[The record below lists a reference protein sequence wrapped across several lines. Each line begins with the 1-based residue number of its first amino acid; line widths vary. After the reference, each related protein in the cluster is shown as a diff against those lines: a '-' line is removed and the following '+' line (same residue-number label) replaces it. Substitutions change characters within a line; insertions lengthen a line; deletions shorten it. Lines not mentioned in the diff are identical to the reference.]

1 MNQNTTHTKTMRN
14 TRTPLLLFGLG
25 TTCGL
30 AAQNPCLDRYL
41 TDPLVYTNVVTSS
54 DQVNQPRDLDFKPNS
69 HELWVLNKGTNGSG
83 TVIVHNT
90 GMMGQTDEYRKDTH
104 SGHFTVN
111 GTAMAFSENGEW
123 AGVSEILN
131 TAGGNSTF
139 MGPALW
145 SGDLNIYA
153 EVFQNNWVSGE
164 PLGSHLDMLHQSPFA
179 MGIAADSAKVY
190 WVMDGHNG
198 NICRYDYVE
207 DHGPGYDDHGAGKI
221 WRYTDVPVTRVA
233 NIPSH
238 MVMDRENG
246 WLYFI
251 DGGNKQIKRL
261 NVNSGAVTGNLTVP
275 STANEPLAGYYKVEG
290 AIVEVVDTWTTGQ
303 PCGIEYMMGRL
314 LVSDNTSGD
323 IKMYD
328 VMGAPMLMG
337 TIATT
342 QAGIMGLVVGHDGSI
357 YFANNTGNKVVRIT
371 ANPMPDDA
379 TISAIVAPEVI
390 STTPNYFSTDF
401 TVCTGSLAPVVT
413 LTNAGSNDIMMVDIH
428 YHLEDGAASMYNWT
442 GMLAPGASVDVTL
455 PALSLDNGAHQLN
468 VWTSM
473 PNGNDD
479 MNPMNDELAGSFRA
493 VQPVLPVPFSEDFS
507 STTFPPDGWNYV
519 HFNPNNLM
527 TRSTTSAFG
536 AGSGSLKMDHY
547 SGQMDI
553 TGQLDH
559 MMMPRVDLSSATPG
573 TTLDFAVAYK
583 QYNASS
589 NDRLKVKVSTD
600 CGGTWATLYDKQGS
614 TLSTVA
620 AGTSSFTPTAAQW
633 RTDYVDISS
642 VLGQSD
648 VLFMFETESN
658 YGNNM
663 YLDDVRIANTVGVEE
678 NGTVSFALYP
688 NPADELVN
696 LSVVSTE
703 GYTVEAYNA
712 LGALVQNW
720 AVPASSNSASLDVS
734 ALANGV
740 YTLVLRTRDAIG
752 QRSLVVRNH

>member
-1 MNQNTTHTKTMRN
+1 MR
-14 TRTPLLLFGLG
+14 TAFVMTALG
-25 TTCGL
+25 TTCGVV
-30 AAQNPCLDRYL
+30 AQNPCLDRYL
-41 TDPLVYTNVVTSS
+41 TDPLTYTDVVTST

-69 HELWVLNKGTNGSG
+69 HELWVLNKGTTGSG

-111 GTAMAFSENGEW
+111 GSAMAFSENGEW
-123 AGVSEILN
+123 AAVSEIQN

-153 EVFQNNWVSGE
+153 EVFQNNWVNGL
-164 PLGSHLDMLHQSPFA
+164 PLGSHLDMLHQSPYA

-233 NIPSH
+233 NMPSH

-251 DGGNKQIKRL
+251 DGGTKQIKRL

-275 STANEPLAGYYKVEG
+275 ATAGEPLAGYYKVEG
-290 AIVEVVDTWTTGQ
+290 AVVEVVDTWATGQ
-303 PCGIEYMMGRL
+303 PCGIDYMMGRL
-314 LVSDNTSGD
+314 IVSDNTTGD

-328 VMGAPMLMG
+328 VMGAPMYIG
-337 TIATT
+337 TIATA
-342 QAGIMGLVVGHDGSI
+342 QPGIMGLVVGHDGSI
-357 YFANNTGNKVVRIT
+357 YFANYTGNKVVRIE

-379 TISAIVAPEVI
+379 SIMGIMAPEVI
-390 STTPNYFSTDF
+390 TTTPNYFSADYTE
-401 TVCTGSLAPVVT
+401 CTGSIAPVVSLHNPGT
-413 LTNAGSNDIMMVDIH
+413 NDIVMVEIH
-428 YHLEDGAASMYNWT
+428 YQLDGGAASMYNWT
-442 GMLAPGASVDVTL
+442 GVLAAGASTDVTL
-455 PALSLDNGAHQLN
+455 PNLSVDNGTHQLN
-468 VWTSM
+468 VWTNM

-479 MNPMNDELAGSFRA
+479 MNPMNDQQAGSFRA
-493 VQPVLPVPFSEDFS
+493 VQPVQSVPFLEDFS
-507 STTFPPDGWNYV
+507 STTFPPTGWNYV

-527 TRSTTSAFG
+527 ARNNASAFG

-559 MMMPRVDLSSATPG
+559 MMMPRVDLSTATVG

-589 NDRLKVKVSTD
+589 NDRLMVKVSTD
-600 CGGTWATLYDKQGS
+600 CGDTWATLYDKEGS

-620 AGTSSFTPTAAQW
+620 AGTGAFTPTATQW

-648 VLFMFETESN
+648 VLFMFVTESN
-658 YGNNM
+658 FGNNM
-663 YLDDVRIANTVGVEE
+663 YLDNVRIANTVGVEE
-678 NGTVSFALYP
+678 NGIALFSLYP
-688 NPADELVN
+688 NPANGTVN
-696 LSVVSTE
+696 LSVVAPE

-712 LGALVQNW
+712 LGALAHSWSVN
-720 AVPASSNSASLDVS
+720 AAATTTTLDVS
-734 ALANGV
+734 PLANGV
-740 YTLVLRTRDAIG
+740 YTLVLRTATSIG
-752 QRSLVVRNH
+752 TRPLVVRNH